1 VHREISELKE
11 QGILRAEIKAW
22 EEAMNAIDEILIE
35 TESKALAI
43 KQVSKLVARRGNT
56 IAFSDSVRLANQ
68 TQDILSESGI
78 SSAIIK
84 AGVPNYQRQI
94 YFDQLKIKRIKALIS
109 PRALDEGINLEH
121 LSVGLFVGVR
131 RQRLQLIQ
139 RLGRILRIEEGKE
152 KPLIIIPVN
161 RNTWEDPCVQ
171 GNQRLINSSLNI
183 IVENADDVH
192 VADVADTAL
201 IDKYLERY
209 ESGLVGFQ
217 SCLGLEE
224 VA

>member
-1 VHREISELKE
+1 
-11 QGILRAEIKAW
+11 
-22 EEAMNAIDEILIE
+22 
-35 TESKALAI
+35 
-43 KQVSKLVARRGNT
+43 
-56 IAFSDSVRLANQ
+56 
-68 TQDILSESGI
+68 
-78 SSAIIK
+78 
-84 AGVPNYQRQI
+84 
-94 YFDQLKIKRIKALIS
+94 
-109 PRALDEGINLEH
+109 
-121 LSVGLFVGVR
+121 
-131 RQRLQLIQ
+131 LIQ